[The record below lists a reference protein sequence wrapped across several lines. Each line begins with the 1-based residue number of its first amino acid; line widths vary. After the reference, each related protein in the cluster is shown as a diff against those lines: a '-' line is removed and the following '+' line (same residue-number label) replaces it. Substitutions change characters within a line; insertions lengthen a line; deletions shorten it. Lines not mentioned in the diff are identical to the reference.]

1 MYADEMTDSMR
12 RAISETHRRRQLQ
25 QEYNAEH
32 GINPQTVRRA
42 VSDILVMLG
51 RGDSSGGSGTAPVP
65 GSDRRSR
72 RHDRARSDLAGM
84 PKADLSRLISAL
96 EEEMRDAAA
105 DLRFEYAAR
114 LRDEV
119 ADLKKELKA
128 MAEMGVPVS

>member
-25 QEYNAEH
+25 QEYNAEN
-32 GINPQTVRRA
+32 GINPQTIRRA

-51 RGDSSGGSGTAPVP
+51 RGDNSGPASTAPVP

-72 RHDRARSDLAGM
+72 RHDRSRSDLAGM

-96 EEEMRDAAA
+96 EDEMHTASA

-128 MAEMGVPVS
+128 LAEMGVAVK